1 MVRPISPLKD
11 YVAFLRLRKEL
22 LESSPD
28 IVHLHS
34 SKAGALGRL
43 AALGLAVADRIFYSP
58 RGLSFLNPELGIIF
72 RTGYYFA
79 EWLLCRLGGTLVAAS
94 ESEREVLVEKLGAT
108 RVAVLENAV
117 EIDEIPVAINLP
129 RPPGQKLDVV
139 TVGRISEQKAPWRFG
154 KVAARLHGQCN
165 FLWLGDGP
173 EGKCWLQEPFVH
185 VSGWIPMREVRA
197 RLAKADIFVLLSSYE
212 GMPISMI
219 EAQVAGLPAV
229 VTNVVGNRD
238 MVVDGENGYLVNSV
252 EEAIDR
258 INLLVENPGLRQ
270 ALGHKAREMAIKR
283 FDSRLL
289 ASASLRVYGV

>member
-1 MVRPISPLKD
+1 
-11 YVAFLRLRKEL
+11 
-22 LESSPD
+22 
-28 IVHLHS
+28 
-34 SKAGALGRL
+34 
-43 AALGLAVADRIFYSP
+43 
-58 RGLSFLNPELGIIF
+58 
-72 RTGYYFA
+72 
-79 EWLLCRLGGTLVAAS
+79 
-94 ESEREVLVEKLGAT
+94 
-108 RVAVLENAV
+108 
-117 EIDEIPVAINLP
+117 
-129 RPPGQKLDVV
+129 
-139 TVGRISEQKAPWRFG
+139 
-154 KVAARLHGQCN
+154 
-165 FLWLGDGP
+165 
-173 EGKCWLQEPFVH
+173 
-185 VSGWIPMREVRA
+185 
-197 RLAKADIFVLLSSYE
+197 LAKADIFVLLSSYE